1 MYNNLDAK
9 WLFIPMIVSSHIVRL
24 LLDMEINA
32 ILLGILLPVLEPQNM
47 SSDLCLK
54 KGRVKG
60 KGKHLGLVDKKYQI
74 DLI

>member
-9 WLFIPMIVSSHIVRL
+9 WLFIPMIVSSRIARL

-32 ILLGILLPVLEPQNM
+32 ILLGILLPVLEPLNI
-47 SSDLCLK
+47 SLDLCLK
-54 KGRVKG
+54 KGRVKE
-60 KGKHLGLVDKKYQI
+60 KAKHLGLVDKKYQI